1 MLNKY
6 AVSANI
12 GKCFNKKKTEWF
24 EDLSALQEILGN
36 RYNDRIRVDL

>member
-1 MLNKY
+1 MPYQPILEN
-6 AVSANI
+6 VLT
-12 GKCFNKKKTEWF
+12 KKKTEWF